1 MADWES
7 EAEKDPKG
15 HEHGSRVTSKHA
27 NSVGMRLVG
36 DLTWVTRDVQE
47 LAREMK
53 KLEEGAFIPGW
64 GNLIFSKDML
74 THKKIRDIYVRPV
87 GVSGKEK
94 GI

>member
-36 DLTWVTRDVQE
+36 DLT
-47 LAREMK
+47 
-53 KLEEGAFIPGW
+53 
-64 GNLIFSKDML
+64 
-74 THKKIRDIYVRPV
+74 
-87 GVSGKEK
+87 
-94 GI
+94 